1 VADTL
6 DHQGEVAESVS
17 RDSKLR
23 VRVIVELEGEP
34 EEIGLVLSQLGETLA
49 VANVGELEVGEMDE
63 VESRMWWTP
72 QRAAAFVRELT
83 PPALQA
89 LSVIA
94 SHPPRLSFRE
104 FQRRMGMSGPQ
115 LAGRLSSIG
124 FTVARQGTPFPF
136 VRDYYQKVYL
146 IDDEV
151 AAVLHDAADAET
163 ARRHDEARQSSSHK
177 GA

>member
-1 VADTL
+1 MQVRVTVEL
-6 DHQGEVAESVS
+6 QGEPDEV
-17 RDSKLR
+17 
-23 VRVIVELEGEP
+23 
-34 EEIGLVLSQLGETLA
+34 GLLLTQLGETMLLEELD
-49 VANVGELEVGEMDE
+49 VGDEDEQEQDE
-63 VESRMWWTP
+63 VESRLWWTSD
-72 QRAAAFVRELT
+72 RAAAFVRELT

-136 VRDYYQKVYL
+136 VRDYYQKLYI
-146 IDDEV
+146 IDEGV
-151 AAVLHDAADAET
+151 ATVMREAAAAET
-163 ARRHDEARQSSSHK
+163 ARRRAEERDRVAYPGRLADVPD
-177 GA
+177 GRG